1 MRNLQANYDRL
12 QAADTQ
18 VVGVSVDSPFAN
30 KAFADSVGAKFPIA
44 SDFFDNDQAVKD
56 YGLWNDKY
64 HSARRASF
72 LIDKEGKIAEM
83 QVDSKAI
90 DPSNIVEAC
99 ERKKHAS
106 GE

>member
-1 MRNLQANYDRL
+1 MGNLQANYDRL

-44 SDFFDNDQAVKD
+44 SDYFDNDQAIKD
-56 YGLWNDKY
+56 YGLWNDKW

-72 LIDKEGKIAEM
+72 LIGKDGKIEQI
-83 QVDSKAI
+83 QVDSEAI
-90 DPSNIVEAC
+90 DPNHVVEFC
-99 ERKKHAS
+99 ERKKHS
-106 GE
+106 SS

>member
-12 QAADTQ
+12 QGADTQ

-44 SDFFDNDQAVKD
+44 SDFFDNDQAVHD

-64 HSARRASF
+64 HSARRANF
-72 LIDKEGKIAEM
+72 LIGKDGKIEQI
-83 QVDSKAI
+83 QVDNEAI
-90 DPSNIVEAC
+90 DPNHVVEFC
-99 ERKKHAS
+99 ERKKHTS
-106 GE
+106 S

>member
-56 YGLWNDKY
+56 YGLWNEKY

-72 LIDKEGKIAEM
+72 VIGKDGKIEQM
-83 QVDSKAI
+83 QVDNAAI
-90 DPSNIVEAC
+90 NPNDVVEFC
-99 ERKKHAS
+99 ERKKHTS